1 MLQEGISHIEDL
13 SVDDFIRVV
22 SDLGKFRATE
32 KLDGANLWVG
42 VDSKGR
48 IFTSR
53 EGKSSKADRFFN
65 EEDYPYFAA
74 NNGFRSTLAAFKQV
88 ESDVKTALQPG
99 DTVEVEVLYGR
110 QPNAVTYGAGGK
122 NFIAILRG
130 VEGTSN
136 EKADA
141 LVRAL
146 ANRTATVKVK
156 VVDTADGIN
165 LTVTDQDI
173 TYQFVGAQQ
182 IPAEK
187 LSKVNVTKQLDD
199 LKDFLN
205 SPAEGVDGLTNA
217 ELMAKSMS
225 SVPQE
230 QRAKAKEQRE
240 LVRSKVM
247 RDFKLPIKQELLDQF
262 VRQLKSP
269 LSDDSDDGVGIEGV
283 VLQEPSTGEQVKLVD
298 KEEFTTL
305 NKFNHA
311 VRGGINGVVRT
322 TDPAAPKEARG
333 GTIGNM
339 KIMIAD
345 FLGNRDLARSAT
357 AKRIITG
364 LKKESPAKTAHA
376 LADELIDT
384 KDHISVKKKLM
395 AIVQHAIDTLKADLE
410 EFEKNKDHF
419 KIHLKNGKEQGLS
432 PEVVRRT
439 RLAFAEAL
447 RDTAELHKKLDAVS
461 SPAALVAVL
470 YGRLIKAVH
479 AGGSEELS
487 EALLLE
493 KRQFTDKTQYARKD
507 SWTLMNIYFA
517 SVMMAAVIL
526 QAQDKIGIRFL
537 RDKAHMRL
545 KKWGADMSMVNF
557 WGYPIWRA
565 GQPNM
570 KKLIGRRTAAEIHK
584 AAKRAPAN
592 NWRYI
597 HIDIAFAGELP
608 IEWKEHRKTLQFLQR
623 LPGMNVDRVNT
634 LLDGCF
640 NYANLSLDEKIKL
653 HNKLHLYVMQ
663 FIPHNELNTRIRA
676 IYHDLLLN
684 ANGENYQ
691 MVENMKLIKQ
701 VIGEDADAT
710 ATSAAAVAPVELPVG
725 LNKGQRHTVL
735 RRTGTEWIN
744 RIKDVKLR
752 KQTQFAVAERMK
764 GKGQ

>member
-1 MLQEGISHIEDL
+1 MLREGISHIEDL
-13 SVDDFIRVV
+13 SIDDFIRVV
-22 SDLGKFRATE
+22 SDLSKFRATE

-42 VDSKGR
+42 VDQKGR

-65 EEDYPYFAA
+65 EEDYPFFAA
-74 NNGFRSTLAAFKQV
+74 NNGFRSTLAAFKQM
-88 ESDVKTALQPG
+88 ESDVKTVLQPG

-146 ANRTATVKVK
+146 ANRTVTVKVK
-156 VVDTADGIN
+156 VVDTSDGIN
-165 LTVTDQDI
+165 LTVSDQDI
-173 TYQFVGAQQ
+173 TYQFVGAQH

-187 LSKVNVTKQLDD
+187 LSKVDVSKQIAD
-199 LKDFLN
+199 LKSFLGA
-205 SPAEGVDGLTNA
+205 PAEGVEGMTNA
-217 ELMAKSMS
+217 ELLSKSMT

-230 QRAKAKEQRE
+230 KRQEAKQQRE

-247 RDFKLPIKQELLDQF
+247 RDFKLPIKQQLLNQF
-262 VRQLKSP
+262 VRQFKSP
-269 LSDDSDDGVGIEGV
+269 LSDEEDGIGIEGV

-311 VRGGINGVVRT
+311 VRSGINGVVRT

-345 FLGNRDLARSAT
+345 FLGNRDLARSAN
-357 AKRIITG
+357 AKRIIAS
-364 LKKESPAKTAHA
+364 LKKESPAKTAQA
-376 LADELIDT
+376 LADELVDT
-384 KDHISVKKKLM
+384 NDSISLKKKLL
-395 AIVQHAIDTLKADLE
+395 AIVQHAIDTLKSDLS

-419 KIHLKNGKEQGLS
+419 KIHLRSGKEQGLTD
-432 PEVVRRT
+432 EVVRRT
-439 RLAFAEAL
+439 RLAFAEAI
-447 RDTAELHKKLDAVS
+447 RDTSELHRRLEGVKT
-461 SPAALVAVL
+461 PAGMIAVL

-479 AGGSEELS
+479 SGGEESLT
-487 EALLLE
+487 EQILLE

-507 SWTLMNIYFA
+507 SWTLMNVYFA
-517 SVMMAAVIL
+517 SLMMASVIL
-526 QAQDKIGIRFL
+526 QAKDKIGIRML

-570 KKLIGRRTAAEIHK
+570 KKLVGRRVAAEIHK
-584 AAKRAPAN
+584 VAKRAPAN

-608 IEWKEHRKTLQFLQR
+608 IEWHEHRKTLQFLQR
-623 LPGMNVDRVNT
+623 LPGMNIDRVNI

-640 NYANLSLDEKIKL
+640 NYANLTLDEKVKL
-653 HNKLHLYVMQ
+653 HNRLHLYVMQ
-663 FIPHNELNTRIRA
+663 FIPHNELNTRVRA
-676 IYHDLLLN
+676 IYNELLIN

-691 MVENMKLIKQ
+691 MVENMKLIRK

-710 ATSAAAVAPVELPVG
+710 ATAASAVAPVELPVG
-725 LNKGQRHTVL
+725 VNKGQRHTVL
-735 RRTGTEWIN
+735 RRTGTDWIN